1 MKRVLLVDDEP
12 AIREMLCEYLRGR
25 GLDVHEAP
33 DAETAVARLDRE
45 RPDVVI
51 TDLKLP
57 GNDGISVIRAAT
69 NWSVPAVM
77 MTGYA
82 TVESA
87 IEAHAAGAR
96 GYLLKPFRLRDLY
109 AALERA
115 TTIAEA
121 ERRARWSEAALA
133 LLLDSERAEDEGA
146 AEALVPALESLLR
159 RAPGVVYLRFG
170 ESGHRLGVRRA
181 VDVEPMTPEV
191 RLCVEA
197 VARALDRVGA

>member
-25 GLDVHEAP
+25 GLEVHEAP

-45 RPDVVI
+45 RPDVVL

-69 NWSVPAVM
+69 TWSVPAVM
-77 MTGYA
+77 MTGFA

-96 GYLLKPFRLRDLY
+96 AYLLKPFRLRDLY

-115 TTIAEA
+115 TQRAES
-121 ERRARWSEAALA
+121 ERRAQWAEAALA
-133 LLLDSERAEDEGA
+133 LVVDAERADDLGA

-159 RAPGVVYLRFG
+159 RAPGGGHVQFG
-170 ESGHRLGVRRA
+170 THGLPLGARRA
-181 VDVEPMTPEV
+181 VSVDPMTPEL
-191 RLCVEA
+191 RICVEA
-197 VARALDRVGA
+197 VARALDRVGG